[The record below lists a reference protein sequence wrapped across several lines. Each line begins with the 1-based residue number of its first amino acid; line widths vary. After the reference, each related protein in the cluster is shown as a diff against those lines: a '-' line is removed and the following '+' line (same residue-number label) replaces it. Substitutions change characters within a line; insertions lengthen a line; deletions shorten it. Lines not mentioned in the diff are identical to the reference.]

1 MKYLNLVFLLL
12 GVAFVSSFQV
22 PRPST
27 NHVQQQ
33 SALLKFSDVVILS
46 ASGASGQ
53 LGRDGM
59 HDEDEDGMH
68 DGTRLD
74 REREDGGDSD
84 DDELVTSWEQLL
96 PGWYNGTAELSLE
109 QIELIRMSWDS
120 IKYHPPGVEHLVS
133 EFYDRIWVE
142 APQLKKLFNLD
153 MAKQHGKFSAAFDL
167 LVRLLDTG
175 KRAFS
180 AELKELVVRHAGYGA
195 RARDYPVFVTA
206 LLYSIEQYSPLL
218 WSPALLNAWMDMFS
232 LVLAVVMPTAWELE
246 QKAILSHTLEGGGE
260 EEEG

>member
-1 MKYLNLVFLLL
+1 
-12 GVAFVSSFQV
+12 
-22 PRPST
+22 
-27 NHVQQQ
+27 
-33 SALLKFSDVVILS
+33 S

-120 IKYHPPGVEHLVS
+120 IKYHPPGVE
-133 EFYDRIWVE
+133 
-142 APQLKKLFNLD
+142 
-153 MAKQHGKFSAAFDL
+153 
-167 LVRLLDTG
+167 
-175 KRAFS
+175 
-180 AELKELVVRHAGYGA
+180 
-195 RARDYPVFVTA
+195 
-206 LLYSIEQYSPLL
+206 
-218 WSPALLNAWMDMFS
+218 
-232 LVLAVVMPTAWELE
+232 
-246 QKAILSHTLEGGGE
+246 
-260 EEEG
+260 